1 MNINKPKLP
10 EKEGSFFLEVKQAL
24 IECETELNNYKKETA
39 IIFLEKHSALWSNA
53 NLMITSQVL
62 NEFDLED
69 SSLLLFHDKFVE
81 LNYNVE
87 FDGMELE

>member
-1 MNINKPKLP
+1 MNISKPKLP

-81 LNYNVE
+81 LNCKVE